1 MVLLFLFAF
10 LAGLVTALSPC
21 TLPILPVL
29 LSAGANTSRTR
40 PLGIVLGLVLSFT
53 FFTLFLTALVR
64 ATGISPDILRYAAI
78 AFIFLFGLIMFVPA
92 ISDWFAR
99 ATAGIAA
106 VGEAGQEESQKW
118 GRGWLGGLILGCC
131 LGLLWTP
138 CAGPILAAIATLAA
152 TQAISWQLFFL
163 ILFYSLGSALPM
175 LLIIYGGKAI
185 LNSSRWLSRH
195 TESIRK
201 VFGLLMM
208 LTALMM
214 ASGIDLSFQ
223 SWASKFVPSLVIE
236 EHPIVT
242 EQLAKLRK
250 QKSLKTQGQAPDLA
264 GISSWINTEP
274 LNLDEL
280 RGKVVMI
287 DFWTYSC
294 INCIRT
300 LPIHQQWVDSYG
312 KQGFV
317 LIGVHTPEFEFEKKR
332 ENVAKAVERFAI
344 TYPVALDNDYQT
356 WQAYHNAYWP
366 AHYLIDQKGI
376 IREVHFGEGNY
387 VETENAIRSLL
398 GLAPI
403 SKAEPK
409 SETRLGQTPE
419 TYLGYE
425 RAQQYIPEIELKRDA
440 TQQFASKHSPG
451 PDQIALSGAWHVGPE
466 SITSQGDNSVLEISF
481 QATHV
486 YLVLGGKSEK
496 PVQVQ
501 LDGKPLSKDNYTVD
515 MNQDGQIVV
524 DQSRKYDIVDLKG
537 SFGRHK
543 LTLMIPKGISAY
555 AFTFGSE

>member
-1 MVLLFLFAF
+1 MILLFLFAF
-10 LAGLVTALSPC
+10 LAGLVTAFSPC

-29 LSAGANTSRTR
+29 LSAGANISRTR
-40 PLGIVLGLVLSFT
+40 PFGIVLGLVLSFT

-78 AFIFLFGLIMFVPA
+78 AFIFFFGLVMFVP
-92 ISDWFAR
+92 SLSGWFAR
-99 ATAGIAA
+99 ATACIAA
-106 VGEAGQEESQKW
+106 AGEAGQQESQKW
-118 GRGWLGGLILGCC
+118 GRGWTGGLILGGC

-175 LLIIYGGKAI
+175 LLIIYGGQAI
-185 LNSSRWLSRH
+185 LASSRWLSRH
-195 TESIRK
+195 TEGIRK
-201 VFGLLMM
+201 GFGLLMM

-214 ASGIDLSFQ
+214 ASGLDLSFQ

-236 EHPIVT
+236 ENPIVT
-242 EQLAKLRK
+242 QQLAKLRN
-250 QKSLKTQGQAPDLA
+250 QKSLKTLGNAPELE
-264 GISSWINTEP
+264 GISSWINAKP
-274 LNLDEL
+274 LTLEEL
-280 RGKVVMI
+280 RGKVVLV

-312 KQGFV
+312 KNGFV

-332 ENVAKAVERFAI
+332 DNVAKAVERFAI
-344 TYPVALDNDYQT
+344 TYPVALDNDYKT

-366 AHYLIDQKGI
+366 AHYLIDQKGV

-387 VETENAIRSLL
+387 VQTENAIRALL

-403 SKAEPK
+403 AKAEPK
-409 SETRLGQTPE
+409 GETRLGQTPE

-425 RAQQYIPEIELKRDA
+425 RAEQYIPELEIKPDQTA
-440 TQQFASKHSPG
+440 NFNFKNSPG
-451 PDQIALSGAWHVGPE
+451 PDQVALRGAWHIGPQ
-466 SITSQGDNSVLEISF
+466 SISSQGEESMLQINF
-481 QATHV
+481 QAMYV
-486 YLVLGGKSEK
+486 YLVMNGKSAK
-496 PVQVQ
+496 PVMVL
-501 LDGKPLSKDNYTVD
+501 LDGKPLPKKNYTGD
-515 MNQDGQIVV
+515 MNQDGQILI
-524 DQSRKYDIVDLKG
+524 DQPRKYDIVDLKDK
-537 SFGRHK
+537 FERHQ
-543 LTLMIPKGISAY
+543 LTLIVPKEVSAY